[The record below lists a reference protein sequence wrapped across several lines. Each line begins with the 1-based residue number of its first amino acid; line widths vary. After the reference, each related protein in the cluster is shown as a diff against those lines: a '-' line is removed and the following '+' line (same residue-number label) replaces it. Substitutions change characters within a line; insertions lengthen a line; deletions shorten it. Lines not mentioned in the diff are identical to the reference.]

1 MTVINGISGGTVL
14 GVDVQRARNQV
25 RQVFQHQNLN
35 NDLLLFRIVE
45 LLNSAIGSDR
55 TLAVVPGVQAVAF
68 GKQVWLFAC
77 FAISRCLPC
86 FANALLQH

>member
-1 MTVINGISGGTVL
+1 MTVINGISAGNAVGVHVL
-14 GVDVQRARNQV
+14 RARNLV

-55 TLAVVPGVQAVAF
+55 TLSVVPGVQAVAF
-68 GKQVWLFAC
+68 GKQVC
-77 FAISRCLPC
+77 CLLALR
-86 FANALLQH
+86 FRAALLC